1 MTLRRLFVYILF
13 GTLTYIIANFIAWTA
28 GDATKMDVAILH
40 MVMFLYL
47 VHSTQDAEF

>member
-1 MTLRRLFVYILF
+1 MRRLLVYALF
-13 GTLTYIIANFIAWTA
+13 GTLTYGIASFIAWAA